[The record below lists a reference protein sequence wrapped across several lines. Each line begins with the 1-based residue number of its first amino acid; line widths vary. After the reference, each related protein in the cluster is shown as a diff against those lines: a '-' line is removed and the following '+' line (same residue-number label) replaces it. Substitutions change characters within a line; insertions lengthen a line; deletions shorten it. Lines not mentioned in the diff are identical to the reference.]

1 MTTIEMHNTGKGLYG
16 NGLIARGY
24 IREAVRSA
32 NMPESAIRSWSY
44 GLGRGL
50 SGVVQQT
57 SWAPGESSIGGEQ

>member
-24 IREAVRSA
+24 IRESVRQP

-50 SGVVQQT
+50 SSSSRHSPWTQC
-57 SWAPGESSIGGEQ
+57 ESSIGGE